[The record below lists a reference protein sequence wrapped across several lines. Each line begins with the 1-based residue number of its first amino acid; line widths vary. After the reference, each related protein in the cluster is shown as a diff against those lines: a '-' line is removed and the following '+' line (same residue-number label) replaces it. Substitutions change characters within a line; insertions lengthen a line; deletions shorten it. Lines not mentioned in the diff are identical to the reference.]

1 MPKGIKP
8 PGRARRHNHRV
19 HKCPLPM
26 SITFKARRRNH
37 PGRALFISFKAQR
50 HNPHAQRHHHR
61 AHSQLLLFIPFK
73 AQRHNHRAQKHH
85 HCAQSQLLMF
95 IPFKAR
101 RHNHCAR
108 QPNHRVLKA
117 PYLYYFKARRQTHR
131 VQRHQRPNHRV
142 LKAPYLYYFKARGRQ
157 TPIVSKG
164 ITSSGLS
171 PYHTTWC
178 GCLPRAFLF
187 HCTLPFHEIHNN
199 FA

>member
-117 PYLYYFKARRQTHR
+117 PYLYYFKAR
-131 VQRHQRPNHRV
+131 
-142 LKAPYLYYFKARGRQ
+142 GRQ

-178 GCLPRAFLF
+178 GCLPLAFLF